1 MSMSSERRQPL
12 ILAIDDE
19 VTIRE
24 SYRIYLENRGYGVV
38 VGKDGEEGIAL
49 FHAHQ
54 PDLVLVDLRMPGVDG
69 FDVLRSV
76 RSVSKEVPV
85 IVISGTGD
93 ANDVVKALQAGA
105 THFLTKPLLSLRSLK
120 DKIADALERKQLIEE
135 NKRYQQGL
143 EDTIAQLKTMQK
155 QLVESEKMASL
166 GKLVAGIAHEI
177 NTPLGIGVT
186 AASHLG
192 EKVRGFKTQYDTGTA
207 SHQDLKHFL
216 NIVDES
222 TRMIEGNLTRAAQLI
237 RSFKQ
242 VAVDQ
247 SDESPRSFNFAE
259 YMADILLSLKPRLKK
274 TTHRVD
280 LSCPS
285 DLSIFSYP
293 GALARIMTNLIINA
307 LVHGFEDRENG
318 TITIQVV
325 RADSNILIECSDDG
339 RGMTREV
346 VENVFEPFFTTRR
359 GRGGSGL
366 GMHMVFNLVTQTLG
380 GTIRCESEPGAGTRF
395 MIQFPVKEGDIQ

>member
-1 MSMSSERRQPL
+1 MSAERPQPL

-19 VTIRE
+19 ATIRE
-24 SYRIYLENRGYGVV
+24 SYRMYLEDRGYGVV

-54 PDLVLVDLRMPGVDG
+54 PDLVLVDLRMPRVDG

-76 RSVSKEVPV
+76 RSVSKETPV

-93 ANDVVKALQAGA
+93 ANDVVRALQAGA
-105 THFLTKPLLSLRSLK
+105 THFLTKPLPSLRSLK

-155 QLVESEKMASL
+155 QLVESEKMAAL

-207 SHQDLKHFL
+207 SHQDLEHFL
-216 NIVDES
+216 NIVEES

-247 SDESPRSFNFAE
+247 SDESPRTFNFAE

-307 LVHGFEDRENG
+307 LVHGFENKENG
-318 TITIQVV
+318 TITIQIV
-325 RADSNILIECSDDG
+325 RAESNILIECSDDG